1 MGTVLQLQGDG
12 SSKGLA
18 GGRFFRW
25 NGDGSEENG
34 ELQGDGSSGEMG
46 TVPG

>member
-1 MGTVLQLQGDG
+1 MNGLNGDG

-25 NGDGSEENG
+25 NGDGSEE
-34 ELQGDGSSGEMG
+34 LQGDGSSGEMG